1 MSKRITITDLEIK
14 VLESLFSEALNGYY
28 SDSNIAEM
36 ELEERINAEAE
47 KSIIQ
52 SVFKKIK

>member
-1 MSKRITITDLEIK
+1 MSKRITLTDLEAR
-14 VLESLFSEALNGYY
+14 VLKSLFSEALNGYY

-52 SVFKKIK
+52 SVLKKL